1 MGFKHLENYSKQASN
16 LTFVSLSF
24 FYLQTGLFV
33 ILIKYK
39 ILKVTNENI
48 IVLIVLIDMEMKLW
62 QNGDYNSLSPIY
74 VTLATQVASNM
85 DKHCVSSSSS
95 TIVNHIFFQPSHPS
109 LILLWI
115 LTYNFQNHFD
125 SKMKQQT
132 IL

>member
-48 IVLIVLIDMEMKLW
+48 IVLIVLIDMEMKL
-62 QNGDYNSLSPIY
+62 
-74 VTLATQVASNM
+74 
-85 DKHCVSSSSS
+85 
-95 TIVNHIFFQPSHPS
+95 
-109 LILLWI
+109 
-115 LTYNFQNHFD
+115 
-125 SKMKQQT
+125 
-132 IL
+132 